1 MSGETI
7 QVRVFG
13 SSFPV
18 RISGDAARAQAVAT
32 EVDERMREIARS
44 AGSASTSAI
53 AILAALNFANELDG
67 VRVDAGEGASE
78 IETRISDL
86 NDRLRAA
93 IEQAEAV
100 LASGGK

>member
-1 MSGETI
+1 MSSETI

-18 RISGDAARAQAVAT
+18 RISGSAERAQAVAT
-32 EVDERMREIARS
+32 EVDERMREIARA

-53 AILAALNFANELDG
+53 AILAALNFADELDG
-67 VRVDAGEGASE
+67 VRSDAGAGASE
-78 IETRISDL
+78 IEDRICDL
-86 NDRLRAA
+86 DDRLRVA
-93 IEQAEAV
+93 IEEAEAV